1 MPLPDSAIAAQA
13 AAIIIF
19 LVIWQSLSLLVLRYC
34 GAKSRPA
41 LPCRRRPLMFFE
53 PLTNNARSFGM
64 DNTLQRA
71 DFPENPESV
80 IARREACRIKRRQ
93 TVKPNARS

>member
-1 MPLPDSAIAAQA
+1 
-13 AAIIIF
+13 
-19 LVIWQSLSLLVLRYC
+19 
-34 GAKSRPA
+34 
-41 LPCRRRPLMFFE
+41 MFFE

-71 DFPENPESV
+71 DFPENPEPV